1 MFMKKIYTSVF
12 VLSFLLLAGCSKDF
26 LKAYDDRI
34 IGTWQITDVDRFGI
48 GGSINNLPFRDGSF
62 SFMRDGSMTFTSSSG
77 EVFKGTW
84 DIQKKILNNDD
95 RTTYHSLQD
104 TAINFTTQEVLS
116 QYYDDINFT
125 EQIMS
130 RQKSFQPHI
139 PTLLIWK
146 DNVPTKQLNFSQL
159 SLYLSSTNSSYNS
172 YANCSF
178 YP

>member
-1 MFMKKIYTSVF
+1 MLTSLELGWYKQFVFQRVQFFIFERWYTNF
-12 VLSFLLLAGCSKDF
+12 HK
-26 LKAYDDRI
+26 
-34 IGTWQITDVDRFGI
+34 GI
-48 GGSINNLPFRDGSF
+48 GRRI
-62 SFMRDGSMTFTSSSG
+62 
-77 EVFKGTW
+77 KGTW

-116 QYYDDINFT
+116 QYHDDINFT